1 MACSVRTRENDFK
14 WKEGQFRLKEENF
27 YSESKKWNRF
37 SRGAVDILSEGVQG
51 QIGWDFEQSGLVE
64 CVLVHGRGGRRSW
77 SLRSLPTPNSLRFH
91 DIFDFLT
98 CHE

>member
-37 SRGAVDILSEGVQG
+37 SRGAVDILSGGVQG
-51 QIGWDFEQSGLVE
+51 QIGWDFEQSILVGD
-64 CVLVHGRGGRRSW
+64 VPAHSMRTR
-77 SLRSLPTPNSLRFH
+77 
-91 DIFDFLT
+91 
-98 CHE
+98 